1 MEPVRTCLGCRQRAP
16 QSSLMRVVA
25 REGVVVVD
33 ARARLSG
40 RGAWVHRTRDCVNT
54 ATVRRAFARAL
65 RVEGALDAGPVLA
78 LIEADNAAGVIG
90 ITEISASSD
99 HTASETTDNIRVTR
113 EQADRL
119 MDN

>member
-1 MEPVRTCLGCRQRAP
+1 
-16 QSSLMRVVA
+16 
-25 REGVVVVD
+25 
-33 ARARLSG
+33 
-40 RGAWVHRTRDCVNT
+40 
-54 ATVRRAFARAL
+54 
-65 RVEGALDAGPVLA
+65 VEGALDAGPVLA